1 MQTPLKFKSEGL
13 TSIFH
18 SSDYRREPLNRV
30 VFHILDLQ
38 GHHDLTVSPSVYAMK
53 PLNSWKTPWENNVP

>member
-53 PLNSWKTPWENNVP
+53 PLNS